1 MITRKRVVHIR
12 LGPKRSRVRVG
23 LRPFL
28 FFIGAAVILGAIAIT
43 LNVQIADRWGAYRA
57 AFDARPD
64 SRPPVLD
71 DP

>member
-1 MITRKRVVHIR
+1 MITRKRVVYIR

-28 FFIGAAVILGAIAIT
+28 FFIGAAVVLGAIAIT

-57 AFDARPD
+57 ALGSLPVPD
-64 SRPPVLD
+64 GPAPD
-71 DP
+71 GP